1 MREGEV
7 KTFIDIISLSKKNTS
22 SRYDYTAQCALRE
35 RRGMFN
41 KLCTF
46 PAQKYRSLRKTTA
59 ILIIACNKIYIKHVC
74 KRNSPGRRCGVGWR
88 GVRWAESGCREVQR
102 AESGCT
108 RSVSMH
114 CPAPDPRP
122 RGDHSTIIRTP
133 RHNTPA
139 SKRKKKTPTK
149 REKNT
154 RDDAQ
159 HWFDVMQRHTDDSV
173 SQAFRRCD
181 DLLRGRILSRQ
192 KRHY

>member
-46 PAQKYRSLRKTTA
+46 PAQEYRSLRKTTA

-74 KRNSPGRRCGVGWR
+74 KRNSPGRRCGVGWRGVRWAESGCR

-139 SKRKKKTPTK
+139 SKRKKNTPTK
-149 REKNT
+149 RGGKKNT
-154 RDDAQ
+154 R
-159 HWFDVMQRHTDDSV
+159 
-173 SQAFRRCD
+173 
-181 DLLRGRILSRQ
+181 
-192 KRHY
+192 

>member
-1 MREGEV
+1 
-7 KTFIDIISLSKKNTS
+7 
-22 SRYDYTAQCALRE
+22 
-35 RRGMFN
+35 MFN

-46 PAQKYRSLRKTTA
+46 PAQEYRSLRKTTA

-74 KRNSPGRRCGVGWR
+74 KRNSPGRRCGVGWRGVRWAESGCR

-139 SKRKKKTPTK
+139 SKRKKNTPTK
-149 REKNT
+149 RGKKHT
-154 RDDAQ
+154 RWRSTLVWRHAASQ
-159 HWFDVMQRHTDDSV
+159 WRQRLPGVQMLRWSAARSNPVQAEATLLKAEPRHHRRFDCEFSYK
-173 SQAFRRCD
+173 SFP
-181 DLLRGRILSRQ
+181 
-192 KRHY
+192 